1 MTGPESQYELDDE
14 LLSAYLDDELSP
26 EDRASVEARLA
37 SDSSAAELLHQLRS
51 VSQAVQAL
59 PLEQGR
65 DDLREA
71 VMERVTHFG
80 DKSKGAAAA
89 AATQAELRVSPA
101 GTTAAADTSPSFSIG
116 RTRRGW
122 IWASLAIAAALL
134 IMVMQKEPQRD
145 KVAAIDNRKS
155 KSERGRAPSRQLEIR
170 SLNEESE
177 QLATSEPAAPAPS
190 QFTDGSTPAS
200 LDVAIAQSEE
210 APPAPGQPAA
220 GYGTDRLQ
228 GGASGAPMGQST
240 GRQMAQGTRGGN
252 SSGLAPASGPATEVA
267 PTSSM
272 DTLAANE
279 PAAAALAETSD
290 LNAQLGDSLAYRDT
304 VALSEEDS
312 QEAGDKFMVV
322 RVVARRDALEAK
334 EFERLLAQNG
344 VEVVSPADEVVSEDS
359 LTLNARSRRFA
370 VRDQAGLERQT
381 EPEAQQTDSSA
392 VEALLVEAPEATI
405 ISCLDSLSKDNVNY
419 LGVAVEN
426 VHADDAQI
434 VTNGDFGG
442 RARAKAAPAAAWAWN
457 RYNRGTVP
465 QDKPAPSQDRYLYGN
480 EQRSFGGGGLGGR
493 AEVVEQLDQLKETE
507 LSVARKN
514 VGEAK
519 NGRAVRLQTW
529 RVETRDSD
537 AEPARAD
544 GTSVPARRTPVPA
557 QRDELERRLSATA
570 RTDSDDLQVLFLLQ
584 PDESAAPSP
593 RAKARAQ

>member
-1 MTGPESQYELDDE
+1 
-14 LLSAYLDDELSP
+14 
-26 EDRASVEARLA
+26 
-37 SDSSAAELLHQLRS
+37 
-51 VSQAVQAL
+51 
-59 PLEQGR
+59 
-65 DDLREA
+65 
-71 VMERVTHFG
+71 
-80 DKSKGAAAA
+80 
-89 AATQAELRVSPA
+89 
-101 GTTAAADTSPSFSIG
+101 
-116 RTRRGW
+116 
-122 IWASLAIAAALL
+122 
-134 IMVMQKEPQRD
+134 
-145 KVAAIDNRKS
+145 
-155 KSERGRAPSRQLEIR
+155 
-170 SLNEESE
+170 
-177 QLATSEPAAPAPS
+177 
-190 QFTDGSTPAS
+190 
-200 LDVAIAQSEE
+200 
-210 APPAPGQPAA
+210 
-220 GYGTDRLQ
+220 
-228 GGASGAPMGQST
+228 MGQSI
-240 GRQMAQGTRGGN
+240 GQVAQDARGGN
-252 SSGLAPASGPATEVA
+252 LSGLAPASGPATGVA

-272 DTLAANE
+272 DKLAANE
-279 PAAAALAETSD
+279 PAAVPSAETSD

-304 VALSEEDS
+304 VALSEEDA
-312 QEAGDKFMVV
+312 QKAGDKFMVV

-344 VEVVSPADEVVSEDS
+344 VEVVSAADEVVSEDP
-359 LTLNARSRRFA
+359 LALNARSRRFA
-370 VRDQAGLERQT
+370 VRDQAGLERQR

-392 VEALLVEAPEATI
+392 VEAVLVEAPEATI